1 MAKQLIISCFKH
13 LEKVVQRKGNSG
25 VHVHSA
31 RHCRLTCGKLYSSRT
46 KKKWPHCVRVY
57 RCDASS
63 YHMRS
68 IAFNCVILR
77 SIYSTIEMTLV
88 NFKFFCLRK
97 SFWGVNSG
105 WIGGWVGG
113 RVALDCCS
121 QILNFTKSL
130 ERRTGLKWQLVHCG
144 GERKVR
150 AGLITLVDAKRK
162 EAKPNQWK
170 DAAVTFT
177 PVPHSG
183 QDSGSRPCTRQST
196 FFL

>member
-1 MAKQLIISCFKH
+1 
-13 LEKVVQRKGNSG
+13 
-25 VHVHSA
+25 
-31 RHCRLTCGKLYSSRT
+31 
-46 KKKWPHCVRVY
+46 
-57 RCDASS
+57 
-63 YHMRS
+63 MRS
-68 IAFNCVILR
+68 IAFNCMILG
-77 SIYSTIEMTLV
+77 SIYSTIEMILV
-88 NFKFFCLRK
+88 NFKFFCLK
-97 SFWGVNSG
+97 SFWGVKPG

-162 EAKPNQWK
+162 GAKPKQWK
-170 DAAVTFT
+170 DAVTFT

-183 QDSGSRPCTRQST
+183 QDSSSRLCTRQST
-196 FFL
+196 FFLWQGDQQCFGAGTLVLCCSALAVPRLLSGNGSRPFITSSFASQRLPYI

>member
-1 MAKQLIISCFKH
+1 
-13 LEKVVQRKGNSG
+13 
-25 VHVHSA
+25 
-31 RHCRLTCGKLYSSRT
+31 
-46 KKKWPHCVRVY
+46 
-57 RCDASS
+57 
-63 YHMRS
+63 
-68 IAFNCVILR
+68 
-77 SIYSTIEMTLV
+77 MTLV

-113 RVALDCCS
+113 RVALACCS

-130 ERRTGLKWQLVHCG
+130 ERRSGLKWQLVHCG

-183 QDSGSRPCTRQST
+183 QDSSSRLCTRQST
-196 FFL
+196 FFLWPGDQQCFGTLVLGCSALAVPRLLSGNDSRPFITSSFASQRLPYI

>member
-1 MAKQLIISCFKH
+1 
-13 LEKVVQRKGNSG
+13 
-25 VHVHSA
+25 
-31 RHCRLTCGKLYSSRT
+31 
-46 KKKWPHCVRVY
+46 
-57 RCDASS
+57 
-63 YHMRS
+63 
-68 IAFNCVILR
+68 
-77 SIYSTIEMTLV
+77 MTLV

-121 QILNFTKSL
+121 QILNFTKSPVSGREAHWVEVTL
-130 ERRTGLKWQLVHCG
+130 AHCG

-170 DAAVTFT
+170 DAVTFT

-183 QDSGSRPCTRQST
+183 QDSSSGLCTRQST
-196 FFL
+196 FFLWPDDQQCFGAGTLVLCCSALAVPRLLSGNGFRPFITSSFASQRLPYI